1 MIFATYYIIATIN
14 KLNQETLYILAAIF
28 LFSWIFQAVHYLYI
42 MAAFNRFNPSVQ
54 NPSPPPV
61 SVVICAKN
69 EAENLQKFLPLILN
83 QNYHD
88 FQVVVVNDCSVD
100 DTEMVLAEF
109 KQTHKNLY
117 YTSIPIDNKFFH
129 GKKLA
134 LTLGIKAA
142 KHDHIVLTDADCYP
156 ASDKWL
162 ESMAGS
168 FTSDKKIILGYGA
181 YEKQRGFLN
190 LLIRFETFWN
200 TIQYFGFSLTLKP
213 FMGVGRNVA
222 YEKQLFNDSSQ
233 FKDNLNVAS
242 GDDDLFL
249 VEMAKPKNTTVSFIP
264 DSHTLSIPSSTFRE
278 WKTQKSRHLTSSVF
292 YPFFI
297 KGWLVIEFLT
307 RQILWLF
314 TFCSIIFSIFTA
326 IIGVLFTLHIS
337 IKIVVLYI
345 SGKKLG
351 QKQLFW
357 AILLFDWFIPIIIG
371 VLWINN
377 LLRPKKN
384 KWK

>member
-1 MIFATYYIIATIN
+1 MIFAFYFFIVTIN

-28 LFSWIFQAVHYLYI
+28 IFSCIFQAVHYLYI
-42 MAAFNRFNPSVQ
+42 MAAFNRFKPSAK

-69 EAENLQKFLPLILN
+69 EAENIRKFMPLILS
-83 QNYHD
+83 QNYHN
-88 FQVVVVNDCSVD
+88 FQVVVVNDCSTD
-100 DTEMVLAEF
+100 DTEMVLAEL

-142 KHDHIVLTDADCYP
+142 KHDHVVLTDADCYP

-162 ESMAGS
+162 QSIADS
-168 FTSDKKIILGYGA
+168 FSTDKKIILGYGA
-181 YEKQRGFLN
+181 YEKKSGFLN

-213 FMGVGRNVA
+213 FMGVGRNMA

-233 FKDNLNVAS
+233 FKDNLTVAS

-249 VEMAKPKNTTVSFIP
+249 IEMAKPENTTICFSP
-264 DSHTLSIPSSTFRE
+264 DSHTVSVPSATFKE
-278 WKTQKSRHLTSSVF
+278 WESQKSRHLTSSVY
-292 YPFFI
+292 YPFLI
-297 KGWLVIEFLT
+297 KGWLFFEYLT
-307 RQILWLF
+307 RQLLWLF
-314 TFCSIIFSIFTA
+314 TFCSIIFYIFA
-326 IIGVLFTLHIS
+326 PIAGVLFTLHIL
-337 IKIVVLYI
+337 IKVVVLYI

-351 QKQLFW
+351 EKQLFW
-357 AILLFDWFIPIIIG
+357 AILLFDWIIPIIIG
-371 VLWINN
+371 ILWISNI
-377 LLRPKKN
+377 LRPKKN